1 VQLFLILQTAPALR
15 CHRNTALSAKYST
28 AAEIF
33 YFPPESYAHQPAT
46 RTPNRAGS
54 GTASSLRAPLVPEG
68 PTPRPSFPLPSLA
81 SAPRQPLPAP
91 RGDAAPPHRTNS
103 AQVLPA
109 PLRSAPHKLFSSPSG
124 EPAQPRSPCRS
135 RRGTDL
141 PVCSRLP
148 GARGAPQQPGTT
160 HGGGRPRP
168 RKAAPLRRS
177 PSPARPSPASLT
189 RRCSA
194 RLRRPQG
201 LGHPRPP
208 RLPLTALTKAGGGCG
223 SAPPRTGGAGGGSL
237 PPRAAGG
244 SGSPTTPPASTG
256 VRVAVRER
264 QQGLR
269 VSLRLGLPVN
279 GGK

>member
-1 VQLFLILQTAPALR
+1 MDCSFILFFSFEGKGALR
-15 CHRNTALSAKYST
+15 VLPPSTFILHRKYSLH
-28 AAEIF
+28 
-33 YFPPESYAHQPAT
+33 SY
-46 RTPNRAGS
+46 
-54 GTASSLRAPLVPEG
+54 
-68 PTPRPSFPLPSLA
+68 
-81 SAPRQPLPAP
+81 
-91 RGDAAPPHRTNS
+91 
-103 AQVLPA
+103 
-109 PLRSAPHKLFSSPSG
+109 
-124 EPAQPRSPCRS
+124 
-135 RRGTDL
+135 
-141 PVCSRLP
+141 
-148 GARGAPQQPGTT
+148 
-160 HGGGRPRP
+160 
-168 RKAAPLRRS
+168 
-177 PSPARPSPASLT
+177 

-279 GGK
+279 GGDTFSSPEEVYRKQRADSIVLLATLG